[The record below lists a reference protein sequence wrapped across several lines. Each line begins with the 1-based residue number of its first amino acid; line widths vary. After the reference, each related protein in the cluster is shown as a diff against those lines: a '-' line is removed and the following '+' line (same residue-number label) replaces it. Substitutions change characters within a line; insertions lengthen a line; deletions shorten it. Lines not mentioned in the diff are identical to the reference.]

1 MGFLSTI
8 VGGITSIFGGSN
20 KRKAEEAAHRA
31 KAEQYRA
38 EQLANMARIEEAKAR
53 AAIKANAAASAS
65 GGSSGGMGKNMP
77 YILAAA
83 GAVLA
88 VVLSKKK

>member
-20 KRKAEEAAHRA
+20 KRKAEEAAARA
-31 KAEQYRA
+31 QAEQFKA
-38 EQLANMARIEEAKAR
+38 QQLAAQARIEEAKA
-53 AAIKANAAASAS
+53 KANAASA
-65 GGSSGGMGKNMP
+65 SGGMGKNMP

-88 VVLSKKK
+88 VVLSKK